1 MLIKFCR
8 KYKSSYLC
16 SVKNKNL
23 AIRSLKYCL
32 TIQNFCNMKQIN
44 MFTANLSG
52 KALISAKSETKKA
65 VNESLKDFAKSIEA
79 EFTKVIK
86 SEDKR
91 ARDCAN
97 AAKGKYQTALNVV
110 TNCYP
115 YQTKDGII
123 CAKGKNE
130 SGEKIWKEKK
140 LTATAARSI
149 VRDALKNFTDFVG
162 EPQIK
167 IVIVGGVIE

>member
-1 MLIKFCR
+1 M
-8 KYKSSYLC
+8 KS
-16 SVKNKNL
+16 
-23 AIRSLKYCL
+23 
-32 TIQNFCNMKQIN
+32 IN

-65 VNESLKDFAKSIEA
+65 VNESLKDFAKSIDA

-86 SEDKR
+86 SDEKR

-97 AAKGKYQTALNVV
+97 AAKGKFQTALNVL

-130 SGEKIWKEKK
+130 DGQKIWKEKK
-140 LTATAARSI
+140 LTASAARSI
-149 VRDALKNFTDFVG
+149 VRDSLKNFTDFVG
-162 EPQIK
+162 DPQIK
-167 IVIVGGVIE
+167 FVIVGSVVE